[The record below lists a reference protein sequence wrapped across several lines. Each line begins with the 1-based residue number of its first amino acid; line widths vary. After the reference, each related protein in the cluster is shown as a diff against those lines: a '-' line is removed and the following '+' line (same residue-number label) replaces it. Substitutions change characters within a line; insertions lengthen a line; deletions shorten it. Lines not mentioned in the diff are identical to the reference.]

1 MTTLLHFVLLGC
13 LGCAAASDMPD
24 GLPQS
29 PSIADAMK
37 DPAVVEQAMK
47 MMQNPMVMQQ
57 MRVMMQDPRVKERM
71 QRMLERLGGDTG
83 LEGADGL
90 ANDPAALD
98 KLFERMQDPAVLEK
112 VAALAK
118 NESFQAKV
126 QQLAQNDKFTEAAG
140 QYAAEM
146 KDDVISDHKMAEEL
160 GLDTGIET
168 GDDVEDEDG
177 LDAEDEA

>member
-1 MTTLLHFVLLGC
+1 MTPLRVPLLLVALLPF
-13 LGCAAASDMPD
+13 LGGAAASDGTD

-71 QRMLERLGGDTG
+71 QRMLERLGGDSS
-83 LEGADGL
+83 LEGAASL

-98 KLFERMQDPAVLEK
+98 KLFERMQACCPEPRWARATAVATLPATVGWTG
-112 VAALAK
+112 
-118 NESFQAKV
+118 SR
-126 QQLAQNDKFTEAAG
+126 G

-146 KDDVISDHKMAEEL
+146 KDEVISDHKLAQEL
-160 GLDTGIET
+160 GLDDDIQTDVDEEESDDDEE
-168 GDDVEDEDG
+168 GDD
-177 LDAEDEA
+177 DEA